1 MHALAFEPI
10 ARPWQ
15 SSRILVCD
23 DDFIA
28 LDKPPG
34 VVVHGGDAA
43 LGDDIVTRLQKEL
56 ELRGEKNTYLGVH
69 QRLDKDAS
77 GVLIF
82 TRKKE
87 RNAAVARD
95 LEGRSAKKRYL
106 AAVSDGGLADAGV
119 LEHRIEFEKGKG
131 ARVVARGGQEAISRF
146 RVLERRDG
154 RALVELLPETG
165 RTHQLRVQ
173 LASVG
178 SPIGGDRIY
187 RGEPATRLLLHAAE
201 LELPSVQRTF
211 TSPEPE
217 ELRAWLEVRE
227 VAPSRERFADAASL
241 RYALW
246 SRADAF
252 CLFHG
257 EADGLSGVRVVRYGD
272 FVVLELSSARQSES
286 EVIARSFLELGARGV
301 YLKLR
306 EKGDLRRADR
316 EELAPGEPILG
327 ERAPRRFA
335 VHEGNLKFHV
345 ELGSGLQT
353 GLFVDQR
360 ESRALVAQ
368 SSRGL
373 RVLNLFSY
381 TCAFSVAAAIG
392 AASQVT
398 SVDLSAPAL
407 AWGRDNFELNRLDP
421 RQHRFIQDDVTKW
434 LGFALE
440 KRERFDLVILDPPS
454 FGSSGRST
462 FEVAADYERVA
473 AAAMRLLGPK
483 GRLLAVTN
491 HRGTSRD
498 RLRKKLH
505 QAARDARRA
514 IAKLKDLASSLD
526 CPDAFA
532 GPSGAKAALVA
543 LE

>member
-1 MHALAFEPI
+1 MAFEPI

-15 SSRILVCD
+15 SSRILAFD

-28 LDKPPG
+28 VNKPPG
-34 VVVHGGDAA
+34 MVVHGGDVA
-43 LGDDIVTRLQKEL
+43 LGDDIVTRLTKEL
-56 ELRGEKNTYLGVH
+56 ELRGENTYLGVH

-82 TRKKE
+82 TRRKE

-95 LEGRSAKKRYL
+95 MEGRTAKKRYL
-106 AAVSDGGLADAGV
+106 AAVTDGGLANEGR

-131 ARVVARGGQEAISRF
+131 ARVVARGGQEAVSRY

-178 SPIGGDRIY
+178 SPIGGDRLY
-187 RGEPATRLLLHAAE
+187 DGEPATRLLLHAAE
-201 LELPSVQRTF
+201 LELPSVGRTF

-227 VAPSRERFADAASL
+227 VAPSLERFRDAAAL

-246 SRADAF
+246 SRSEAF

-272 FVVLELSSARQSES
+272 FVVLELASSRES
-286 EVIARSFLELGARGV
+286 DAPEIAKSFLELGARGV

-306 EKGDLRRADR
+306 EKGDLRQADR
-316 EELAPGEPILG
+316 DALAPAAPILG
-327 ERAPRRFA
+327 ERAPQRFSIS
-335 VHEGNLKFHV
+335 EGDMKLHV

-360 ESRALVAQ
+360 ENRALVAQ

-373 RVLNLFSY
+373 RVLNLFAY
-381 TCAFSVAAAIG
+381 TCSFSVAAAVG
-392 AASQVT
+392 GASQVT

-407 AWGRDNFELNRLDP
+407 AWGRDNFELNRLEP
-421 RQHRFIQDDVTKW
+421 KQHRFIQDDVVKW
-434 LGFALE
+434 LGFAAE

-473 AAAMRLLGPK
+473 AAAMRLLAPK

-505 QAARDARRA
+505 QAARDARRS
-514 IAKLKDLASSLD
+514 IGKLKDLASSLD
-526 CPDAFA
+526 CPDAFR
-532 GPSGAKAALVA
+532 GPSGAKAALVI
-543 LE
+543 LD

>member
-1 MHALAFEPI
+1 VAFEPI

-15 SSRILVCD
+15 SSRILACD

-28 LDKPPG
+28 VDKPPG
-34 VVVHGGDAA
+34 MVVHGGDVA

-56 ELRGEKNTYLGVH
+56 ELRGEDTYLGVH

-87 RNAAVARD
+87 KNAAVARD
-95 LEGRSAKKRYL
+95 MEGRSAKKRYL
-106 AAVSDGGLADAGV
+106 AAVTDGGLADAGA

-131 ARVVARGGQEAISRF
+131 ARVVARGGQEAVSRY

-154 RALVELLPETG
+154 RALLELLPETG

-187 RGEPATRLLLHAAE
+187 AGEPATRLLLHAAE
-201 LELPSVQRTF
+201 LELPSVQRKF
-211 TSPEPE
+211 SSPEPE

-227 VAPSRERFADAASL
+227 VGPTLERFRDAA
-241 RYALW
+241 
-246 SRADAF
+246 AF
-252 CLFHG
+252 CLFNG

-272 FVVLELSSARQSES
+272 FVVLELSSVRQSES
-286 EVIARSFLELGARGV
+286 EAIARCFLELGARGV

-306 EKGDLRRADR
+306 EKGDLRQADHDA
-316 EELAPGEPILG
+316 LAPGEPILG
-327 ERAPRRFA
+327 ERAPQRFA
-335 VHEGNLKFHV
+335 VREGDLKLHV
-345 ELGSGLQT
+345 ELGRGLQT
-353 GLFVDQR
+353 GVFVDQR

-381 TCAFSVAAAIG
+381 TCAFSVAAAVGG
-392 AASQVT
+392 AGQVT

-407 AWGRDNFELNRLDP
+407 GWGRDNFELNGLDP
-421 RQHRFIQDDVTKW
+421 KQHRFIQDDVTKW

-491 HRGTSRD
+491 Q
-498 RLRKKLH
+498 KLH
-505 QAARDARRA
+505 QAARDARRS

-532 GPSGAKAALVA
+532 GPSGAKAALA
-543 LE
+543 ILE